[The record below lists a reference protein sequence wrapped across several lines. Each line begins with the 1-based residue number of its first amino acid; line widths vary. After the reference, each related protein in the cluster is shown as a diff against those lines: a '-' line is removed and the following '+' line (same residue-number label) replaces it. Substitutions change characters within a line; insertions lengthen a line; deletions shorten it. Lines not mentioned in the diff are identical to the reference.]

1 MSCGHCGLE
10 PHATILCPFLNIP
23 ILTDRNIFA
32 IFVAN
37 KLNLFIMNENDL
49 KRLMVR
55 QYLLYK
61 KLVEIEDKIKGKNYL
76 HSDVLLIK
84 DFNEE
89 TDKIMDV
96 IDKKGITI

>member
-1 MSCGHCGLE
+1 MSEH
-10 PHATILCPFLNIP
+10 
-23 ILTDRNIFA
+23 
-32 IFVAN
+32 
-37 KLNLFIMNENDL
+37 DL

-61 KLVEIEDKIKGKNYL
+61 KLVEIEDKINGKNHL

-89 TDKIMDV
+89 VDRILDV
-96 IDKKGITI
+96 IDKKGIII

>member
-1 MSCGHCGLE
+1 M
-10 PHATILCPFLNIP
+10 
-23 ILTDRNIFA
+23 
-32 IFVAN
+32 
-37 KLNLFIMNENDL
+37 

-61 KLVEIEDKIKGKNYL
+61 KLVEIEDKINGKNHL

-89 TDKIMDV
+89 ADRILDV
-96 IDKKGITI
+96 IDKKGIII

>member
-1 MSCGHCGLE
+1 
-10 PHATILCPFLNIP
+10 
-23 ILTDRNIFA
+23 
-32 IFVAN
+32 
-37 KLNLFIMNENDL
+37 MNENDL